1 MDGSIEGK
9 IQRGLFRVVF
19 LFNLRIEG
27 YPPADKEY
35 RLENIYLIINYSS
48 LDDMKVLLLC
58 KKLTFAGLGKSFY
71 LIIS

>member
-1 MDGSIEGK
+1 MDGSIDGK

-35 RLENIYLIINYSS
+35 RLENIYLIIINYSS
-48 LDDMKVLLLC
+48 PDDVKVLLLC
-58 KKLTFAGLGKSFY
+58 KKLTFAG
-71 LIIS
+71 